1 MKKAVIFDLDG
12 TLLNTLPDIAAAM
25 NRALAHHGLPTHPE
39 RAYRL
44 FTGNGA
50 RILTQ
55 RALGE
60 GRTADMEEQVY
71 HRYAEDYAANSLVDT
86 APYPDIP
93 QMLRALTEHGIPV
106 CVFSNKDD
114 TDVQPVVRHFFA
126 DQQLAVVRGAR
137 PGVALKPD
145 PAAPLAIAAS
155 LGLTPADFMYVG
167 DTQTDM
173 RCAKNAGMDSVAV
186 TWGFQTR
193 EEIAPGQPGQYADSA
208 EELLAI
214 LLRA

>member
-25 NRALAHHGLPTHPE
+25 NRVLEENGLPTHPE

-60 GRTADMEEQVY
+60 GRSADLEERIYRQ
-71 HRYAEDYAANSLVDT
+71 YAQDYAANSLVDT
-86 APYPDIP
+86 APYPGIP
-93 QMLRALTEHGIPV
+93 GMLRTLSERGLKV

-114 TDVQPVVRHFFA
+114 SDVQPVIRHFFA
-126 DQQLAVVRGAR
+126 DQQLAVVRGAL
-137 PGVALKPD
+137 PGVPLKPD

-155 LGLTPADFMYVG
+155 LGLTPEDFLYVG

-186 TWGFQTR
+186 TWGFQTK

-208 EELLAI
+208 EQLLDI
-214 LLRA
+214 LLRG